1 MLWRA
6 PFFQT
11 RRENS
16 MGNVNMEASQINY
29 RGGEKKMSV
38 EEALKSTAGE
48 AAAIAQLQT
57 DVANLNGTKANQ
69 MTIAPFFNPEASY
82 EVGDIVYYN
91 GLSYR
96 CTNEHE
102 GEWDADDFAATTISG
117 ELDALK
123 SGLNNL
129 TSLVTLGVIPTAN
142 NNYTLSQYSYGK
154 AKGGIITLFLDITC
168 QTPNTSDF
176 VDIGYID
183 NTNLIASYGA
193 TIGEVNGGD
202 NITIQLET
210 DGKIKAIYGTASKE
224 YRGLATIV
232 N

>member
-1 MLWRA
+1 MAFNTYPCNPWPISTEQLNKGNNDELN
-6 PFFQT
+6 T
-11 RRENS
+11 RVSALE
-16 MGNVNMEASQINY
+16 
-29 RGGEKKMSV
+29 GEVSD
-38 EEALKSTAGE
+38 LS
-48 AAAIAQLQT
+48 
-57 DVANLNGTKANQ
+57 DTKANQ
-69 MTIAPFFNPEASY
+69 ITIAPFFDPEATY
-82 EVGDIVYYN
+82 EVGDLVYYN

-96 CTNEHE
+96 CTNDHE
-102 GEWDADDFAATTISG
+102 GDWDADDFAATTIAG
-117 ELDALK
+117 ELGTLN

-176 VDIGYID
+176 VEIGYID

-202 NITIQLET
+202 NITIQLES